1 MGLGGNIRGT
11 IFHPFLAI
19 MCNKVKCFYSL
30 LFCSYPPKHTEHHH
44 FPQGKLR
51 EFLFERGM
59 RVQKWHRLV
68 MLFHIKRW
76 CLNSVQDYITKYAA
90 LAWHK
95 KRMEKDPAALTSI
108 TLEKSPLFYRKIITI
123 KHHSLIFMW
132 QKMVQ
137 RKILLSLFDKVS
149 LPLLKG

>member
-1 MGLGGNIRGT
+1 
-11 IFHPFLAI
+11 
-19 MCNKVKCFYSL
+19 MCK
-30 LFCSYPPKHTEHHH
+30 
-44 FPQGKLR
+44 
-51 EFLFERGM
+51 
-59 RVQKWHRLV
+59 
-68 MLFHIKRW
+68 I
-76 CLNSVQDYITKYAA
+76 ITKYAA

-149 LPLLKG
+149 LPLSLERLSMHIIFD

>member
-1 MGLGGNIRGT
+1 M
-11 IFHPFLAI
+11 FLLSA
-19 MCNKVKCFYSL
+19 L
-30 LFCSYPPKHTEHHH
+30 LFLSTKPHRASPFST
-44 FPQGKLR
+44 GKLR

-76 CLNSVQDYITKYAA
+76 CLNSVQDYYQVCGSS
-90 LAWHK
+90 LAQEKNGKRPGCIDVNHFGKISAVLPKNNHHK
-95 KRMEKDPAALTSI
+95 TSF
-108 TLEKSPLFYRKIITI
+108 LD
-123 KHHSLIFMW
+123 IFMW

-149 LPLLKG
+149 LPLSLERLSMHIIFD